1 MLFPSL
7 SRLLAGVP
15 PPMKSP
21 VLVLCLF
28 VLPFTHVAYSAAE
41 IADESVNHLEQFYDI
56 NMEVLVFGEVTAA
69 PRIILKVGGSGSIE
83 LSSENDNYLIAVQTE
98 PPQIESGVLHAP
110 ILFNLT
116 YETAGEPRIVSTSM
130 NLPLGQMVSL
140 GGKIKWDGDVQLS
153 ASINVIAEAPS
164 W

>member
-1 MLFPSL
+1 
-7 SRLLAGVP
+7 
-15 PPMKSP
+15 MKSLLS
-21 VLVLCLF
+21 VFALL
-28 VLPFTHVAYSAAE
+28 VLPFTHVAHSAG
-41 IADESVNHLEQFYDI
+41 IADESDKHLEKFYDI
-56 NMEVLVFGEVTAA
+56 NMEVLVLGEITAA

-98 PPQIESGVLHAP
+98 PPQIESGVPHVP
-110 ILFNLT
+110 ISFDLK
-116 YETAGEPRIVSTSM
+116 YETAGEPRIVNTSM

-140 GGKIKWDGDVQLS
+140 GDKTQWDGEVQLN

>member
-1 MLFPSL
+1 
-7 SRLLAGVP
+7 
-15 PPMKSP
+15 MKSLL
-21 VLVLCLF
+21 LVVALL
-28 VLPFTHVAYSAAE
+28 VLPFTHVAHSAG
-41 IADESVNHLEQFYDI
+41 IANESDKHLEKFYDI
-56 NMEVLVFGEVTAA
+56 NMEVLVLGEITAA

-98 PPQIESGVLHAP
+98 PPQIESGVPHVP
-110 ILFNLT
+110 ISFDLK
-116 YETAGEPRIVSTSM
+116 YETAGEPRIVNTSM

-140 GGKIKWDGDVQLS
+140 GGKTKSDGEVQLN

>member
-1 MLFPSL
+1 
-7 SRLLAGVP
+7 
-15 PPMKSP
+15 MKSLI
-21 VLVLCLF
+21 LVLGLL
-28 VLPFTHVAYSAAE
+28 VLPFTRVAHSAE
-41 IADESVNHLEQFYDI
+41 IADESDKHLEKFYDI
-56 NMEVLVFGEVTAA
+56 NMEVLVLGEITAA

-98 PPQIESGVLHAP
+98 PPQIESGVPHVP
-110 ILFNLT
+110 ISFDLK
-116 YETAGEPRIVSTSM
+116 YETAGEPRIVNTSM

-140 GGKIKWDGDVQLS
+140 VGKTKSDGEVQLN

>member
-1 MLFPSL
+1 
-7 SRLLAGVP
+7 
-15 PPMKSP
+15 MKSLL
-21 VLVLCLF
+21 LVFALL
-28 VLPFTHVAYSAAE
+28 VLPFTHVAHSAG
-41 IADESVNHLEQFYDI
+41 IADESDKHLEKFYDI
-56 NMEVLVFGEVTAA
+56 NMEVLVLGEITAA

-98 PPQIESGVLHAP
+98 PPQIQSGVLHAP
-110 ILFNLT
+110 ISFDLK
-116 YETAGEPRIVSTSM
+116 YETAGEPRVVNTSM

-140 GGKIKWDGDVQLS
+140 GGKTQWDGEVQLN